1 MNKIKEMRKGEGL
14 KERLL
19 SLFSLGNLAL
29 GKYKNEIVK
38 LSSETTWKEIMTLI
52 NKLEGQAKTGDLEEI
67 TAIFNK
73 TTRNEIARTYRDADF
88 QFETYDDVPR
98 DIYAMYVAFTR
109 NIGKAPF
116 SRKALSGC
124 AAVGGYYNGEL
135 ISGTIFFRSI
145 PTVRIRAIF
154 SKRQNVDRGSEMYKR
169 IGYAARRSILEVCRW
184 GIANDCSAVD
194 LATVHTSAGEI
205 DTSDE
210 SYFKLSF
217 NPRIVPQLTYIYMTQ
232 VRRFIERLYP
242 ASILSVLRGG

>member
-1 MNKIKEMRKGEGL
+1 MLIEDKKIIFSTALVIFDDEEAMRAAQSGKYSRITIITL
-14 KERLL
+14 NR
-19 SLFSLGNLAL
+19 LAL
-29 GKYKNEIVK
+29 PGFSIREK
-38 LSSETTWKEIMTLI
+38 MTGLI
-52 NKLEGQAKTGDLEEI
+52 DLKGDLEEI